1 MSLSQTK
8 RAIEARKWRI
18 TKREKRRFNTLL
30 SSYTHVKF
38 GNVYRECMDFYR
50 SLNKK
55 YPEKHDLT
63 KTREY
68 KQWKKQVTNDE
79 SSDNETEP
87 ASTARQ
93 STSDDNETELA
104 STARQSTSDDN
115 ETELASAA
123 RQSTSNEKETEPA
136 SAARQSTSNEKETE
150 PASAARQSTSDDN
163 ETEPVQNILQIAA
176 EDLVPDSIE
185 IRNDIDNIID
195 EIVRELQ
202 HDDDI
207 RGLLNAEMN
216 GELVQPQ
223 YMDEDEGIG
232 LNVDV
237 ELEAIIEPFDYELEV
252 EGEDW

>member
-93 STSDDNETELA
+93 STCDDNETEPA
-104 STARQSTSDDN
+104 STARQSTSDDD
-115 ETELASAA
+115 
-123 RQSTSNEKETEPA
+123 ETEPA
-136 SAARQSTSNEKETE
+136 STARQSTSNEKETE